1 MRLTTFNAA
10 MAKTAMAIAA
20 TALTLLLSPAA
31 QAADIPVT
39 LPIDSVTVYRDSAIV
54 TRAGKA
60 EIPAGEHR
68 LIVRGLPD
76 GLDPATLRLT
86 ARSGS
91 LRLGGIEVQRIV
103 EAELVNAN
111 ERALNQK
118 LRDLGD
124 ARLGLEDDIASAQ
137 AQLKLLE
144 GVIAAPTGS
153 GDNST
158 RLENTAI
165 SGLLTTVGSSD
176 AAARQRIRSAKIQ
189 LRELDEQ
196 REKIRADLARV
207 ATARKATTELRA
219 TLHASATAGATFSV
233 EYQVTNVSWNWQ
245 YEARLDTQ
253 KKTVALVR
261 QAELQQG
268 TGEDWNNVELTI
280 STSQPSL
287 NATTPPLASLFLS
300 LQSLQYLGASEELE
314 EVVVTGARAGRMR
327 RHLAAQ
333 DLAAP
338 APPPVAAK
346 STAEV
351 FTTDF
356 VADYHLPARVSV
368 AADRQ
373 PRLYP
378 ISDDA
383 FNVDLVARANLAADR
398 AAYLETRFTYQ
409 GEVPIDS
416 GEVQLF
422 RDDAFVGLGEL
433 PMVLPG
439 ADVRMPFGQDQRIRI
454 VVRDEGEESGNVG
467 LVNRDQV
474 NERKRR
480 FEITSFHASALP
492 IEIIDRIPVARDED
506 IRVEVLKG
514 ATPPVSRDFNGH
526 AGVYL
531 WRLAGEPRKTETI
544 RHYYSVKFPRDKA
557 LGQAEGT

>member
-1 MRLTTFNAA
+1 MRLTTSCS
-10 MAKTAMAIAA
+10 TTAIAVM
-20 TALTLLLSPAA
+20 ALVSLFAPAA
-31 QAADIPVT
+31 RSADIPLT
-39 LPIDSVTVYRDSAIV
+39 LPIDSVTVYRDSAII
-54 TRAGKA
+54 TRAGRV

-76 GLDPATLRLT
+76 GLDPAMLRLS

-91 LRLGGIEVQRIV
+91 LRLGDIEVQRIV
-103 EAELVNAN
+103 EGDLVNVK

-124 ARLGLEDDIASAQ
+124 ARSAIEDDIASAQ

-144 GVIAAPTGS
+144 AVIAAPTGS
-153 GDNST
+153 GANSP
-158 RLENTAI
+158 RLENAAI
-165 SGLLTTVGSSD
+165 GGLLTTVGSSD
-176 AAARQRIRSAKIQ
+176 AAARQRIRAAKIQ

-196 REKIRADLARV
+196 REKISADLASI

-219 TLHASATAGATFSV
+219 SLQASATASATFSV
-233 EYQVTNVSWNWQ
+233 EYQVSNVSWNWQ

-253 KKTVALVR
+253 NKTVALVR

-268 TGEDWNNVELTI
+268 TGEDWSDIELTI
-280 STSQPSL
+280 STSRPSL
-287 NATTPPLASLFLS
+287 NATTPPLASLFLN
-300 LQSLQYLGASEELE
+300 LQSPQYLGASEDLM
-314 EVVVTGARAGRMR
+314 EVVVTGARASRAR
-327 RHLAAQ
+327 RDSGAQ
-333 DLAAP
+333 DASA
-338 APPPVAAK
+338 PPVAAK

-356 VADYHLPARVSV
+356 VADYHIPGRISV

-378 ISDDA
+378 ITNDA
-383 FNVDLVARANLAADR
+383 FVVDLVARANLAADR
-398 AAYLETRFTYQ
+398 TAYLETRFTYQ

-422 RDDAFVGLGEL
+422 RDDAFVGMGEL

-439 ADVRMPFGQDQRIRI
+439 ADVHIPFGQDQRIRI
-454 VVRDEGEESGNVG
+454 VVRDESEESGNIG
-467 LVNRDQV
+467 LVNREQV

-480 FEITSFHASALP
+480 FEVTSFHAAALP
-492 IEIIDRIPVARDED
+492 IEIIDRVPVSRDVD

-514 ATPPVSRDFNGH
+514 ATPPASKDFDGH

-531 WRLAGEPRKTETI
+531 WRLPGEPRKTETI
-544 RHYYSVKFPRDKA
+544 RHYYSVKFPRNKA